1 MQAARLLAT
10 IKKDKD
16 AAGTRLMKLDANH
29 GSQLGRF
36 ARVAYFAEPT
46 KSNSVTNPERVHY
59 SMFVRVFRRSDDHD
73 RTFTTIIRSI
83 SD

>member
-16 AAGTRLMKLDANH
+16 AARTRLMELDAYY

-59 SMFVRVFRRSDDHD
+59 SKFVRFLGP
-73 RTFTTIIRSI
+73 TIVTI
-83 SD
+83 SRPTPFNF